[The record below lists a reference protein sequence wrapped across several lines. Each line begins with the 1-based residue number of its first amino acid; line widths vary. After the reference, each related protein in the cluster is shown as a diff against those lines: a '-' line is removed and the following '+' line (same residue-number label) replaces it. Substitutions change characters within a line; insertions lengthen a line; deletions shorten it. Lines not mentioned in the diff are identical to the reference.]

1 MKIFRSLLLVMM
13 AAYLLPVSGHAAGLW
28 LYEQGAPDMGLAAA
42 GRAALAQD
50 ASTVGANPA
59 GMTLLERNQLE
70 GGLLGIF
77 VDAKF
82 DADSTTFGGGEGGTA
97 GGFVPAGSFSYV
109 HGITTDLKVGLTAGS
124 NFGLGL
130 DYGDDWAGRY
140 YVQKGE
146 LVVMGVNPGVGY
158 RVNKWLS
165 VGAGFSIVYGK
176 LTQDVAVNNN
186 PLGVGSSPDGKL
198 KIDSNDVGHGYNLG
212 VLVLPRS
219 DTRLGLTYRSKIE
232 LEFDDAVNSS
242 NLSPFWDG
250 LLNQVLGSN
259 RKVDMGINIP
269 QAVMFSVF
277 HQLNDQ
283 WAVMGNIGWQDQ
295 SDFGKTNIS
304 LASTDASSSLT
315 ADRNFHDTWHYAL
328 GAQYRFAPEWLL
340 SVGVA
345 YDESPV
351 DNKDR
356 TPDMP
361 LDRQIRYATGIQY
374 DLNEN
379 MTIGA
384 AYTFLDAG
392 DAEISLTNNPVRGEL
407 KGDYSSNYVNFVN
420 VNVVYKF

>member
-1 MKIFRSLLLVMM
+1 MKKLNTLVL
-13 AAYLLPVSGHAAGLW
+13 AVLILYLLPISGHAAGLW
-28 LYEQGAPDMGLAAA
+28 LYEQGASDMGLAAA

-50 ASTVGANPA
+50 ASTAAANPA

-77 VDAKF
+77 VTAKF
-82 DADSTTFGGGEGGTA
+82 DADSTTFGGGDGGNA

-109 HGITTDLKVGLTAGS
+109 HGFSTDLKVGLTATS

-146 LVVMGVNPGVGY
+146 LVTMGVNPGIGY
-158 RVNKWLS
+158 RLNDWLS
-165 VGAGFSIVYGK
+165 VGAGFSMVYGK

-186 PLGVGSSPDGKL
+186 PLSVGSSPDGRL
-198 KIDSNDVGHGYNLG
+198 KIDSDDVGYGYNLG

-219 DTRLGLTYRSKIE
+219 DTRLGLTYRSKVK
-232 LEFDDAVNSS
+232 LKFDDAVNSS
-242 NLSPFWDG
+242 NLSLFWDG
-250 LLNQVLGSN
+250 VLNQMLGSN
-259 RKVDMGINIP
+259 RKVDMEINIP
-269 QAVMFSVF
+269 QAVMFSVY

-283 WAVMGNIGWQDQ
+283 WAIMANIGWQDQ
-295 SDFGKTNIS
+295 SEFGQTSIS
-304 LASTDASSSLT
+304 LASTEGSSSLT

-328 GAQYRFAPEWLL
+328 GAQYRFAPEWLF

-351 DNKDR
+351 DDKDR

-374 DLNEN
+374 DLNEDL
-379 MTIGA
+379 TIGA

-392 DAEISLTNNPVRGEL
+392 DADISLKDNPVRGDL
-407 KGDYSSNYVNFVN
+407 KGDYSSNYINFVN
-420 VNVVYKF
+420 VNVVYRF

>member
-1 MKIFRSLLLVMM
+1 VKLFISLLLVMM
-13 AAYLLPVSGHAAGLW
+13 TACLVPTPGHAAGLW

-50 ASTVGANPA
+50 ASTAGANPA

-82 DADSTTFGGGEGGTA
+82 DADSTTFGGGDGGNA
-97 GGFVPAGSFSYV
+97 GGFVPAGSFSYL

-158 RVNKWLS
+158 RVNEWLS
-165 VGAGFSIVYGK
+165 VGAGFSIVYGE

-186 PLGVGSSPDGKL
+186 PLGLGSSPDGKL
-198 KIDSNDVGHGYNLG
+198 TIDSNDVGYGYNLG
-212 VLVLPRS
+212 VLALPRP
-219 DTRLGLTYRSKIE
+219 DTRLGLTYRSKIK
-232 LEFDDAVNSS
+232 LEFDDAVKSS

-250 LLNQVLGSN
+250 LLNQTLGSN
-259 RKVDMGINIP
+259 RKVDMEINVP

-283 WAVMGNIGWQDQ
+283 WAVMANIGWQDQ
-295 SDFGKTNIS
+295 SDFGNTNIS

-351 DNKDR
+351 DDKDR

-392 DAEISLTNNPVRGEL
+392 DAEISLTNNPVRGDL